1 LVSSAS
7 FTGNNTVFRSLRSAL
22 EATGPIHHHNALR
35 LWYYPYRLTK
45 PLTFDLLHPLF
56 TRQLRIL
63 HSHTFVRSDPPAA
76 AAFTTA
82 RACSSTEHLNQAGAI
97 EAVYACTAHTFD
109 STIKPRLYNKQVL
122 HAPCGERIRHPHLWQ
137 VTARIAC

>member
-1 LVSSAS
+1 MIAS
-7 FTGNNTVFRSLRSAL
+7 FRSTMNKVAPPFQTTMPETSTGCLLSAMFGNIIR
-22 EATGPIHHHNALR
+22 ASIHDR
-35 LWYYPYRLTK
+35 
-45 PLTFDLLHPLF
+45 D
-56 TRQLRIL
+56 
-63 HSHTFVRSDPPAA
+63 TFVRSDLPAA

-109 STIKPRLYNKQVL
+109 STIKPRLYNKQL
-122 HAPCGERIRHPHLWQ
+122 HAPCGHPHLWQ